1 MRSNYLL
8 YKGISVGLIIKK
20 DLRRMGMTQKA
31 LSSSIDMPYRK
42 LNRLI
47 NGNGYFEDFYAE
59 KIEKLLDYERF
70 FIIGLQKLEK
80 EAHSQ
85 DIQSRR
91 MVESANI
98 PEIRQCVFWDIDM
111 RSLDWIKHKR
121 FIIDRVR
128 SYGNDREREM
138 IEWFYA
144 GMKQG

>member
-1 MRSNYLL
+1 
-8 YKGISVGLIIKK
+8 
-20 DLRRMGMTQKA
+20 MGMTQKA
-31 LSSSIDMPYRK
+31 LSLSIDMPYRK

-47 NGNGYFEDFYAE
+47 NGNGYFEDSYAE
-59 KIEKLLDYERF
+59 KIEKLLDYERS
-70 FIIGLQKLEK
+70 FITGLQKLEK

-85 DIQSRR
+85 EIQSYR

-98 PEIRQCVFWDIDM
+98 PKIRQCVFWDIDM

>member
-1 MRSNYLL
+1 
-8 YKGISVGLIIKK
+8 
-20 DLRRMGMTQKA
+20 MGMTQKA
-31 LSSSIDMPYRK
+31 LSLSIDMPYRK

-47 NGNGYFEDFYAE
+47 NGNGYFEDSYAE
-59 KIEKLLDYERF
+59 KIEKLLDYERS
-70 FIIGLQKLEK
+70 FITGLQKLEK

-85 DIQSRR
+85 EIQSCR
-91 MVESANI
+91 MVEYANI
-98 PEIRQCVFWDIDM
+98 PKIRQCVFWDIDM